1 MRNKKKVFPIVKSAK
16 TFSHR
21 KRSFRTLSC
30 PHKGTV
36 RLRCIMKKGWFLPSA
51 MSLLITYF
59 VNLNLKKE
67 IIVLEKSLETFS
79 NFESENLYQPCIRQW
94 SLVNSSSLSLCFL
107 HRNKEVTSLYSP
119 HKLQV
124 FAQCSRMAF
133 GEVLQTPDLANVSQ
147 CSIWS

>member
-1 MRNKKKVFPIVKSAK
+1 MRNKKNFFPIVKSAK

-59 VNLNLKKE
+59 LNLNLEKE
-67 IIVLEKSLETFS
+67 IIVLEKSLEKVL
-79 NFESENLYQPCIRQW
+79 NFESKNLYQPCIRQW
-94 SLVNSSSLSLCFL
+94 SVVNSSFLRLFL
-107 HRNKEVTSLYSP
+107 HRKKGNISLLTTEVTGLCA
-119 HKLQV
+119 V
-124 FAQCSRMAF
+124 FAHGFWRS
-133 GEVLQTPDLANVSQ
+133 LANPRFG
-147 CSIWS
+147 

>member
-1 MRNKKKVFPIVKSAK
+1 MRNKKNVFPIVKSAK

-59 VNLNLKKE
+59 IDLNLEKE
-67 IIVLEKSLETFS
+67 IIVLEKSLEKSVPALHTSVVGSKQFFPEAFS
-79 NFESENLYQPCIRQW
+79 
-94 SLVNSSSLSLCFL
+94 
-107 HRNKEVTSLYSP
+107 
-119 HKLQV
+119 
-124 FAQCSRMAF
+124 
-133 GEVLQTPDLANVSQ
+133 SQ
-147 CSIWS
+147 KKR